1 MRLALDHAET
11 TGTHRTTPWREA
23 TGQLN
28 PLWRLALHTL
38 HRRAGRFVDYREAIS
53 FVYTYGY
60 GLFRPYLLE
69 AGRRLAARGSVV
81 QPDDIMYLHI
91 DEVRELFLGED
102 SIGPAELVRT
112 RRAEMAELEDVD
124 MPETIFGD
132 DFVPARLGPNPAER
146 LYGVATSRGRHRG
159 TLRIVK
165 GIDDSPK
172 VQPGDVIAVP
182 FSDVGWT
189 PLFARAGAVIAEA
202 GGMLS
207 HSSIV
212 AREYRIPC
220 VVSVPGAT
228 RLPDGA
234 TVVVDGYTGTVIVE
248 DHRFGA

>member
-1 MRLALDHAET
+1 MFLYLD
-11 TGTHRTTPWREA
+11 EA
-23 TGQLN
+23 
-28 PLWRLALHTL
+28 
-38 HRRAGRFVDYREAIS
+38 RAV
-53 FVYTYGY
+53 
-60 GLFRPYLLE
+60 LLGD
-69 AGRRLAARGSVV
+69 ATV
-81 QPDDIMYLHI
+81 
-91 DEVRELFLGED
+91 
-102 SIGPAELVRT
+102 GPAALAQARRT
-112 RRAEMAELEDVD
+112 EMADLEDVD
-124 MPETIFGD
+124 MPEVIFGE
-132 DFVPARLGPNPAER
+132 DFVPARLGSKPAER
-146 LYGVATSRGRHRG
+146 LEGVATSRGRHRG

-220 VVSVPGAT
+220 VVSVTGAT

-248 DHRFGA
+248 DT